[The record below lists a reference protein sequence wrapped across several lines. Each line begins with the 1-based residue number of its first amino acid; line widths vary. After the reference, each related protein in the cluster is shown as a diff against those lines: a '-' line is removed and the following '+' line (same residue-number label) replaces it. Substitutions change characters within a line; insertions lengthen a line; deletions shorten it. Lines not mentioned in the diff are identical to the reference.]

1 MWSKLSQQFCI
12 YNIILLNRYKL
23 VSYATASSKE
33 LHIDPV
39 SLLKRTSYK
48 DSNFMWTNMH
58 SENRFLPLPQSS
70 KATSF
75 NPE

>member
-12 YNIILLNRYKL
+12 DNIILLNRYKS

-48 DSNFMWTNMH
+48 VGNFM
-58 SENRFLPLPQSS
+58 
-70 KATSF
+70 
-75 NPE
+75 